1 MRHVDAVMCA
11 TDAAADALL
20 LCACAFISLLRPCTL
35 CRKTKTATMK
45 INIRQQ
51 QQVASARSTLLK
63 DMPAAEQNSSFPWP
77 SVGNPT
83 QPFSSLPAIG
93 SVVFVFTMLCL
104 CVCVSVCAAILCA
117 LFGLTFHFVLRLAF
131 CGLPAAAVSY
141 RQFSH
146 RFMASVYSI
155 PQGDSISIRK
165 PHTNCKQHN
174 CVIWKGSF
182 NFWISVLS
190 LLKLCKYEA
199 WLRVHLTRQLRK
211 CIIVQYMKF
220 LWIMHCLIMN
230 NAEFSIQM
238 RRVNLHLAYYANS

>member
-11 TDAAADALL
+11 TDAATDALL
-20 LCACAFISLLRPCTL
+20 LCACVRVRLSVYCVLAHCAGKPKRQPWKSTSGSSSSGSTSSSKWQVQGQL
-35 CRKTKTATMK
+35 CWRT
-45 INIRQQ
+45 RQQ
-51 QQVASARSTLLK
+51 QNRTVASLGHQLATLH
-63 DMPAAEQNSSFPWP
+63 SP
-77 SVGNPT
+77 SP
-83 QPFSSLPAIG
+83 PFLLL
-93 SVVFVFTMLCL
+93 VQLYLYLQC
-104 CVCVSVCAAILCA
+104 CVCVCAAILCA

-141 RQFSH
+141 REFSH

-190 LLKLCKYEA
+190 LLKLCKYDA
-199 WLRVHLTRQLRK
+199 RLRVHLTRQLRK
-211 CIIVQYMKF
+211 CIIV
-220 LWIMHCLIMN
+220 
-230 NAEFSIQM
+230 
-238 RRVNLHLAYYANS
+238 